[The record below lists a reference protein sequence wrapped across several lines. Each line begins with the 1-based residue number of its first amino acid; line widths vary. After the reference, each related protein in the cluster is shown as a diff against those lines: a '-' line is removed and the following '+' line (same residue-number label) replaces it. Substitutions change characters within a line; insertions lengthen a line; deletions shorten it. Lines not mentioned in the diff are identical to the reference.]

1 MLSLISTASVTNS
14 QIDYMIITVADL
26 PVEWQDEFSDYVKA
40 FSADAAEKAVI
51 RIRFEKTMPECHG
64 IQYSEYASERI
75 LRLENGEFAC
85 ANADWSEVTSYFTAP
100 SGEYA
105 LPLAAICSKF
115 SYYGA
120 FLMHASCVNLDGE
133 GVIFTGF
140 SGIGKTTQAELWQ
153 KYLGAEIINGDK
165 AFVRMIDGEFYGC
178 GLPWKGSS
186 EYCLN
191 RKTKLKGIV
200 VLRQA
205 NENKITKLDT
215 AKATEYFMPHIFM
228 PHWDKACLDNTF
240 ATLEKLLGEVP
251 VVLLECRPDEAAV
264 KLTYNTLFK

>member
-1 MLSLISTASVTNS
+1 
-14 QIDYMIITVADL
+14 MIIQIADL
-26 PVEWQDEFSDYVKA
+26 LVEWQDEYSDYVKD
-40 FSADAAEKAVI
+40 FAVKSKENPMMTVN
-51 RIRFEKTMPECHG
+51 FDSKMSECHG
-64 IQYSEYASERI
+64 IQYSDDEI
-75 LRLENGEFAC
+75 GHLLRQENGELLC
-85 ANADWSEVTSYFTAP
+85 ANSDWSEVTAYFSRK

-105 LPLAAICSKF
+105 LPLAAMCSRF
-115 SYYGA
+115 SQYDT
-120 FLMHASCVNLDGE
+120 LLLHSSCVDLGGE
-133 GVIFTGF
+133 GVVFTGI

-165 AFVRMIDGEFYGC
+165 AFVREIDGSFYGC

-191 RKTKLKGIV
+191 KKTKLRGIV

-205 NENKITKLDT
+205 DENKITRLDA
-215 AKATEYFMPHIFM
+215 AKTTEYFMPHIFM

-240 ATLEKLLGEVP
+240 YILEKILEKVP
-251 VVLLECRPDEAAV
+251 VVLLECRPDEDAV